1 MTRIYS
7 ALRRGHRIEVEADNS
22 LFVVTRLRLILDGF
36 RADDRGAVWGGVR
49 LYGELPGEGDTVR
62 PVTVEVRV
70 GPLGGVGRCVLVE
83 GGAEYPLREEGRG
96 STPIPGGRERELLGT
111 LRESGGRITP
121 AGAAMATSLSIGEAD
136 EMLWGLVAGGHLSVE
151 RVGASPVYALPGGA
165 RPGLQER

>member
-49 LYGELPGEGDTVR
+49 LYGELPDEGGTVR
-62 PVTVEVRV
+62 PVTVEVHV

-83 GGAEYPLREEGRG
+83 GGAEYPLRDEGRG
-96 STPIPGGRERELLGT
+96 SIPKPVGRERELLGA
-111 LRESGGRITP
+111 LRENGGRLTP

-136 EMLWGLVAGGHLSVE
+136 EMLSGLAGGGHLSVE
-151 RVGASPVYALPGGA
+151 RAGASPVYALPGGA
-165 RPGLQER
+165 HPGLEER